1 MDNNFRSY
9 ADVDGVTV
17 RDEIISPENPTQY
30 NDILK
35 LSNAKNVDV
44 INSYIVGGSEDCID
58 MNRNCENVF
67 ISSAELCPNGKFGIT
82 IKGGSRGIIIQNVEF
97 LRHGTET
104 DIDIGN
110 WSDQSNEPVRRV
122 TLANLKSM
130 DGKPVR
136 VRVLWGERPN
146 IIGGNVKLTVYPKIL
161 VQIYRF
167 LRKHKLVP

>member
-9 ADVDGVTV
+9 ADVDGVTIK
-17 RDEIISPENPTQY
+17 DEVITPDNPTQY

-35 LSNAKNVDV
+35 LSNAKNVD
-44 INSYIVGGSEDCID
+44 IIGAFITGGSEDCVD
-58 MNRNCENVF
+58 MNRNCQNVF
-67 ISSAELCPNGKFGIT
+67 IANTALCPNGKFGVT
-82 IKGGSRGIIIQNVEF
+82 IKGGTRSVIIQNVEF
-97 LRHGTET
+97 VKHGSET

-110 WSDQSNEPVRRV
+110 WSDQSNEPVRQV
-122 TLANLKSM
+122 TLANVRAM
-130 DGKPVR
+130 DERPVR

-146 IIGGNVKLTVYPKIL
+146 VIGGNVKLIVYPKIL

>member
-17 RDEIISPENPTQY
+17 KDEVITPDNPTQY

-35 LSNAKNVDV
+35 FSNAKNVDV
-44 INSYIVGGSEDCID
+44 INSYITGGSEDCID
-58 MNRNCENVF
+58 MNRNCQGVF
-67 ISSAELCPNGKFGIT
+67 IANTTLCPNGKFGIT
-82 IKGGSRGIIIQNVEF
+82 IKGGTQNVIILNAEF
-97 LRHGTET
+97 VKHGTEA

-110 WSDQSNEPVRRV
+110 WSDQSSEPVRHV
-122 TLANLKSM
+122 TLSGLKSM

-136 VRVLWGERPN
+136 VRVLWGDKPS
-146 IIGGNVKLTVYPKIL
+146 IIGGNVKLVVYPKII